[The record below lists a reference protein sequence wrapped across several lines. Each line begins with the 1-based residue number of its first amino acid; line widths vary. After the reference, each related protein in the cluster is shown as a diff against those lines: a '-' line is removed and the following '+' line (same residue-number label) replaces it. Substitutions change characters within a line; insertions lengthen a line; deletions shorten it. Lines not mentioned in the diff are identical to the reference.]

1 MKGPR
6 RYRRSIYLLP
16 SLLTTVAMFAGFSAV
31 IFAFDQ
37 RFEPAALAIF
47 VAMIFDALDGRVARL
62 TDTASEFGL
71 HYDSLSDMLAF
82 GVAPALVLYEWSL
95 QFMQP
100 VGSEWAKLGWL
111 GAFFYMAAVGLR
123 LARFNTHAHSQDRA
137 FFRGLP
143 SPAAAG
149 TLMAGMWV
157 ADSYGYTGTELK
169 EVALAATLLIAIL
182 LVSRFSYYSF
192 KETRPKF
199 RVGLVTWLAILG
211 ALLLFSIHPPNVL
224 LLLFGGYVLSGPVLY
239 LARLRRRG
247 GRRSDSQS

>member
-1 MKGPR
+1 MKGPP

-16 SLLTTVAMFAGFSAV
+16 SLLTTASMFAGFSAIV
-31 IFAFDQ
+31 FAIEQ
-37 RFEPAALAIF
+37 HFETAAMAIF
-47 VAMIFDALDGRVARL
+47 VAMVLDALDGRVARL
-62 TDTASEFGL
+62 THTASEFGL

-82 GVAPALVLYEWSL
+82 GVAPALVMYEWTL

-100 VGSEWAKLGWL
+100 VGGEWARLGWL

-123 LARFNTHAHSQDRA
+123 LARFNTHAHTQDRT

-149 TLMAGMWV
+149 ILMAGMWV

-169 EVALAATLLIAIL
+169 EVALAVTLLIAVL

-199 RVGLVTWLAILG
+199 RVGLVTWLIILG
-211 ALLLFSIHPPNVL
+211 SLLLFSINPPNVL
-224 LLLFGGYVLSGPVLY
+224 LLLFAGYALSGPVLY
-239 LARLRRRG
+239 LVRLKRRG
-247 GRRSDSQS
+247 GRRAESDS

>member
-1 MKGPR
+1 MKGSR

-16 SLLTTVAMFAGFSAV
+16 SLLTTAAMFAGFSAI
-31 IFAFDQ
+31 IFAIEQ
-37 RFEPAALAIF
+37 LFEAAALAIF
-47 VAMIFDALDGRVARL
+47 VAMAFDTLDGRVARL
-62 TDTASEFGL
+62 THTASEFGL

-82 GVAPALVLYEWSL
+82 GVAPALVMYEWSL

-100 VGSEWAKLGWL
+100 VGGEWAKIGWL

-123 LARFNTHAHSQDRA
+123 LARFNIHAHSQDRS

-149 TLMAGMWV
+149 VLVAGMWV
-157 ADSYGYTGTELK
+157 AVSYGYTGSELK
-169 EVALAATLLIAIL
+169 GLTLAVTLLIAVL

-199 RVGLVTWLAILG
+199 RVGLVTWLVILG
-211 ALLLFSIHPPNVL
+211 GLLLFSIHPPNVL
-224 LLLFGGYVLSGPVLY
+224 LLLFGGYALSGPALY
-239 LARLRRRG
+239 LIRLRRRG
-247 GRRSDSQS
+247 GRRSDPQP